1 MTPTLKHLAFLALLA
16 TIFLTSCRSHQ
27 ELIYFQNLENYPDST
42 INIVQQPEPILISFG
57 DELAITV
64 YSFDPRAAIP
74 FNTQSTGGESTAQ
87 GGGTKGIKYLVDEA
101 GAIDFPVLGR
111 VIIAGLS
118 QREAEKK
125 IAEKIKTYIK
135 EPVVDVQL
143 VNFKVM
149 IIGET
154 GQGGA
159 GGGGGIIEVP
169 NNKLNI
175 IEAIARAGDI
185 SIYGDRTDIL
195 IIREEQGK
203 RKFARVDITDTGIF
217 NSPFYHLKPNDVI
230 YLEPDEYKTFELN
243 RDRVFQQVS
252 LGTTIFSIITLLI
265 AVL

>member
-1 MTPTLKHLAFLALLA
+1 M
-16 TIFLTSCRSHQ
+16 
-27 ELIYFQNLENYPDST
+27 
-42 INIVQQPEPILISFG
+42 
-57 DELAITV
+57 
-64 YSFDPRAAIP
+64 
-74 FNTQSTGGESTAQ
+74 
-87 GGGTKGIKYLVDEA
+87 
-101 GAIDFPVLGR
+101 
-111 VIIAGLS
+111 IIAGLS

-143 VNFKVM
+143 INFKVM

-154 GQGGA
+154 GQ
-159 GGGGGIIEVP
+159 GGGIIEVP